1 MLRKLISSQIAR
13 LVPLILGLVALVFA
27 STAGLSIYNAVHEII
42 YLRDLV
48 EKDLPVRQMMTEIE
62 DDLQAAN
69 TRILGVM
76 AKAYSSPGS
85 VGRLDKILS
94 ELKEKSLKLQSIEA
108 GNGQSILP
116 VEAASATKS
125 IDVFKSDILVAL
137 RDTQPLDRLYDRW
150 LDIYTPMRKALSSVR
165 EKSSTQ
171 ISQEAGN
178 RLEVS
183 EKTIIIVIG
192 LVISGFSLIILSIIT
207 LVHGAARP
215 IVRLAHVTR
224 RLTDGELETKVP
236 YTSRANEVGE
246 LAKAIL
252 ALRDTAVAKR
262 AQDASVEVEARKKQ
276 ERQQWLANRITRFD
290 ADAARLLVDVSQI
303 SKQLHDAANAMTD
316 VAAAT
321 NTQSLTVA
329 VNSEQTSGNVRAVAA
344 ATEQMVSSIDEL
356 AQRATES
363 SMMASKAANEIARTD
378 VMVGELVDAATRIGA
393 VVGLIND
400 IASRTNLLALNA
412 TIEAARAGE
421 VGKGFAVVAAEVKSL
436 ANQTASATDEI
447 ASQVADIQSS
457 AQNAVGIIRA
467 IGQIVDD
474 FNQLSGWSAGATT
487 ELNAATRDIALN
499 IQQASRA
506 TETVS
511 QMIQSVSLGTE
522 QTGMS
527 AKTLQKAAVALE
539 ERQFNLTG
547 EIQSFLKEVK
557 QS

>member
-94 ELKEKSLKLQSIEA
+94 ELKEKSLKLQSMEL
-108 GNGQSILP
+108 GDGQSILSP
-116 VEAASATKS
+116 EAISATKS

-165 EKSSTQ
+165 EKSSAQ

-178 RLEVS
+178 QLQDS
-183 EKTIIIVIG
+183 ERTIIIIIG
-192 LVISGFSLIILSIIT
+192 LVILGFSLIVLSVLIL
-207 LVHGAARP
+207 VRGVARP
-215 IVRLAHVTR
+215 IVRLANVTR
-224 RLTDGELETKVP
+224 RLTDGELENKVP

-290 ADAARLLVDVSQI
+290 ADAARLLVDVSEI

-329 VNSEQTSGNVRAVAA
+329 ANSEQTSGNVRAVAA

-363 SMMASKAANEIARTD
+363 STMASKAANEIARTD
-378 VMVGELVDAATRIGA
+378 VMVGELAEAATRIGA

-467 IGQIVDD
+467 IGRIVDD
-474 FNQLSGWSAGATT
+474 FNQLSGWSASATT

-522 QTGMS
+522 QTGTS
-527 AKTLQKAAVALE
+527 AQTLQKAAVSLE
-539 ERQFNLTG
+539 ERQRNLTG
-547 EIQSFLKEVK
+547 EIQNFLKEVK